1 MSRPQLVPQVSSLRH
16 LQPPCI
22 QCCSA
27 CACNPPC
34 LRGSPSALRSV
45 VAALASPSS
54 GPLQQQQQHSSAF
67 TTTTLKCLYNNNTQV
82 HLQQQ
87 HSSAFT
93 TTTTTLKCLYNNN
106 NNTQVPL
113 QQHSR
118 AFPNKQP
125 VIYSVRHS
133 AIHSGARTCISFAN
147 SCSLLCSPLASPDFR
162 WLSCLI
168 FRLSSASS
176 LDSCFTCRSDSASS
190 ALC

>member
-67 TTTTLKCLYNNNTQV
+67 
-82 HLQQQ
+82 
-87 HSSAFT
+87 
-93 TTTTTLKCLYNNN
+93 TTTTLKCLYNNN